1 MTSLNP
7 RLNQA
12 VGSAWSA
19 SVLLAKDRLC
29 CCLLYSNCFFFSNP
43 CNVPM
48 FQCFMR
54 SAAMRWMSPAP
65 SHCVILVALINV
77 GFYPD
82 CCILTVAQLKTALVQ
97 FYCSSC
103 YTFITWRFCCRAR
116 FDESKFTDLS
126 FNCIF
131 SVNMLIGVQSNLIL

>member
-29 CCLLYSNCFFFSNP
+29 CCLLFSNCFFFSNP

-48 FQCFMR
+48 FYAFSRDEMDEPC
-54 SAAMRWMSPAP
+54 P
-65 SHCVILVALINV
+65 VILVALINV

-82 CCILTVAQLKTALVQ
+82 SCFLTVAQLKTALVQ

-126 FNCIF
+126 FNCEIF
-131 SVNMLIGVQSNLIL
+131 LSR